1 MVVSEV
7 RERLTVSKEAA
18 QKFDVELF
26 NLGNISELEF
36 RKLYQ
41 TQTSKR
47 FATLEKLNDS
57 EDINS
62 AWENIKENIKTTAK
76 KAV

>member
-1 MVVSEV
+1 MVSEV

-26 NLGNISELEF
+26 NLRNISELEF